1 MDYIRIKTT
10 RLQDNKTTSRDVTP
24 VASEKVAES
33 QSRDVTPVASEKVT
47 ESQSRDVT
55 PVASEKVAEPVEVP
69 VAHSSQFTTE
79 DIKNLLKDWI
89 KLYPNSFAPDVEF
102 KIYQL
107 ADGDVIIQ
115 LHEDLSSMA
124 VSLLV
129 LYFETTRLQ
138 DYKTTSRD
146 VTPVA
151 SQNITPVAS
160 QNVTPVASQNVTES
174 PSRQGLVTEPVEVLT
189 ANNQQSIAYITIDDT
204 EVLLKQNE
212 GKRAMV
218 LCSQQDN
225 KTTRLQDYKTTSR
238 DVTPVASENVTPV
251 ASENKILD
259 VASVRFV
266 LEDNYV
272 LDYNFE
278 KRPQPVKDCDMVF
291 EEPEFSLPEEYE
303 SVRVGDVVKKKID
316 EILDEGLT
324 PKKMLMYLLCG
335 GIGLGIG
342 FLIVY
347 LMSK

>member
-1 MDYIRIKTT
+1 MDYIRISH
-10 RLQDNKTTSRDVTP
+10 R
-24 VASEKVAES
+24 VAETP
-33 QSRDVTPVASEKVT
+33 SRQGLVT
-47 ESQSRDVT
+47 EL
-55 PVASEKVAEPVEVP
+55 VEVP
-69 VAHSSQFTTE
+69 IAHSSQLTTE

-107 ADGDVIIQ
+107 ADGDIIIQ

-129 LYFETTRLQ
+129 LYFDNIIGQQTTDNRQQSSSTLAET
-138 DYKTTSRD
+138 
-146 VTPVA
+146 
-151 SQNITPVAS
+151 
-160 QNVTPVASQNVTES
+160 
-174 PSRQGLVTEPVEVLT
+174 LT
-189 ANNQQSIAYITIDDT
+189 AHSSQLAAYITIDDT

-212 GKRAMV
+212 GKRAMI
-218 LCSQQDN
+218 LCSHRVTESPSHQDAVEVPTVNSQQTLG
-225 KTTRLQDYKTTSR
+225 KSR
-238 DVTPVASENVTPV
+238 DVTPVASEN
-251 ASENKILD
+251 KISD
-259 VASVRFV
+259 VASVRFI

-291 EEPEFSLPEEYE
+291 EEAEFTLPEEYE

-324 PKKMLMYLLCG
+324 PKKLLMYFLCG
-335 GIGLGIG
+335 AIGLGIG

-347 LMSK
+347 FMSK

>member
-10 RLQDNKTTSRDVTP
+10 RLQDYKTTSRDVTP
-24 VASEKVAES
+24 VASENVAETPS
-33 QSRDVTPVASEKVT
+33 HQVLVT
-47 ESQSRDVT
+47 
-55 PVASEKVAEPVEVP
+55 EPVEVP
-69 VAHSSQFTTE
+69 IAHSSQLTAE
-79 DIKNLLKDWI
+79 EIKNLLKDWI

-107 ADGDVIIQ
+107 ADGDIIIQ
-115 LHEDLSSMA
+115 LHDDLSSMA

-151 SQNITPVAS
+151 SE
-160 QNVTPVASQNVTES
+160 NVTES
-174 PSRQGLVTEPVEVLT
+174 PSQQVLVTELVEVPT
-189 ANNQQSIAYITIDDT
+189 ANGQKPTAYITIDDT

-212 GKRAMV
+212 GKRAMI

-225 KTTRLQDYKTTSR
+225 KTTRQQDL
-238 DVTPVASENVTPV
+238 VAESKVNGQKSMVKSQWST
-251 ASENKILD
+251 A
-259 VASVRFV
+259 VRFI

-278 KRPQPVKDCDMVF
+278 KRAQPVKDCDMVF

-324 PKKMLMYLLCG
+324 PKKMLMYFLCG
-335 GIGLGIG
+335 AIGLGIG

-347 LMSK
+347 FMSK

>member
-1 MDYIRIKTT
+1 MDYIRISH
-10 RLQDNKTTSRDVTP
+10 R
-24 VASEKVAES
+24 VAETP
-33 QSRDVTPVASEKVT
+33 SRQGLVT
-47 ESQSRDVT
+47 
-55 PVASEKVAEPVEVP
+55 EPVEAP
-69 VAHSSQFTTE
+69 IAHSSQLTAE

-107 ADGDVIIQ
+107 ADGDIIIQ

-151 SQNITPVAS
+151 SE
-160 QNVTPVASQNVTES
+160 NVTES
-174 PSRQGLVTEPVEVLT
+174 PSRQGLVAEPT
-189 ANNQQSIAYITIDDT
+189 ANGQKPIAYITIDDT

-218 LCSQQDN
+218 FCSHRVTESPSHQDAVEVPTDNSQQTLG
-225 KTTRLQDYKTTSR
+225 KSR
-238 DVTPVASENVTPV
+238 DVTPVASEN
-251 ASENKILD
+251 KISD
-259 VASVRFV
+259 VASVRFI
-266 LEDNYV
+266 LEDNYA

-291 EEPEFSLPEEYE
+291 EEAEFTLPEEYE

-335 GIGLGIG
+335 AIGLGIG

-347 LMSK
+347 FMSK

>member
-1 MDYIRIKTT
+1 MDYIRIKS
-10 RLQDNKTTSRDVTP
+10 QSRKD
-24 VASEKVAES
+24 AES
-33 QSRDVTPVASEKVT
+33 QSRDVTSVAS
-47 ESQSRDVT
+47 QN
-55 PVASEKVAEPVEVP
+55 VAEPVEVP
-69 VAHSSQFTTE
+69 VAHSSQLTTE
-79 DIKNLLKDWI
+79 NIKNLLKDWI

-151 SQNITPVAS
+151 SQN
-160 QNVTPVASQNVTES
+160 VTPVASQNVAES
-174 PSRQGLVTEPVEVLT
+174 PSRQGLVTEPVEVPT
-189 ANNQQSIAYITIDDT
+189 ANSQQPIAYITIDDT

-218 LCSQQDN
+218 FCSRKDAESQRRQDAVEVPTANDQQ
-225 KTTRLQDYKTTSR
+225 
-238 DVTPVASENVTPV
+238 PA
-251 ASENKILD
+251 A
-259 VASVRFV
+259 VRFI

-278 KRPQPVKDCDMVF
+278 KRAQPVKDCDMVF
-291 EEPEFSLPEEYE
+291 EEAEFSLPEEYE

-335 GIGLGIG
+335 AIGLGIG

-347 LMSK
+347 FMSK

>member
-1 MDYIRIKTT
+1 MDYIRISH
-10 RLQDNKTTSRDVTP
+10 R
-24 VASEKVAES
+24 VAETP
-33 QSRDVTPVASEKVT
+33 SRQGLVT
-47 ESQSRDVT
+47 
-55 PVASEKVAEPVEVP
+55 EPVEAP
-69 VAHSSQFTTE
+69 IAHSSQLTAE

-107 ADGDVIIQ
+107 ADGDIIIQ

-129 LYFETTRLQ
+129 LYFETISHR
-138 DYKTTSRD
+138 
-146 VTPVA
+146 
-151 SQNITPVAS
+151 
-160 QNVTPVASQNVTES
+160 VTES
-174 PSRQGLVTEPVEVLT
+174 PSRRGLVTEPTV
-189 ANNQQSIAYITIDDT
+189 NGQKPIAYITIDDT

-218 LCSQQDN
+218 IGQRTTDNSQQTLG
-225 KTTRLQDYKTTSR
+225 KSR
-238 DVTPVASENVTPV
+238 DVTPVASENKM
-251 ASENKILD
+251 SD
-259 VASVRFV
+259 VASVRFI

-278 KRPQPVKDCDMVF
+278 KRAQPVKDCDMVF
-291 EEPEFSLPEEYE
+291 EEAEFTLPEEYE

-335 GIGLGIG
+335 AIGLGIG

-347 LMSK
+347 FMSK

>member
-1 MDYIRIKTT
+1 MDYIRISH
-10 RLQDNKTTSRDVTP
+10 R
-24 VASEKVAES
+24 VAETP
-33 QSRDVTPVASEKVT
+33 SRQGLVT
-47 ESQSRDVT
+47 
-55 PVASEKVAEPVEVP
+55 EPVEVP
-69 VAHSSQFTTE
+69 IAHSSQLTTE
-79 DIKNLLKDWI
+79 DIKNLLKDWV

-107 ADGDVIIQ
+107 ADGDIIIQ

-151 SQNITPVAS
+151 SENVA
-160 QNVTPVASQNVTES
+160 ES
-174 PSRQGLVTEPVEVLT
+174 PSRQGLVTEPT
-189 ANNQQSIAYITIDDT
+189 ANGQKPIAYITIDDT

-212 GKRAMV
+212 GKRAMI
-218 LCSQQDN
+218 LCSHRVTESPSHQDAVEVPTVNSQQTLG
-225 KTTRLQDYKTTSR
+225 KSR
-238 DVTPVASENVTPV
+238 DVTPVASEN
-251 ASENKILD
+251 KISD
-259 VASVRFV
+259 VASVRFI
-266 LEDNYV
+266 LEDNCA

-291 EEPEFSLPEEYE
+291 EEAEFVLPEEYE

-335 GIGLGIG
+335 AIGLGIG

-347 LMSK
+347 FMSK

>member
-1 MDYIRIKTT
+1 MDYIRISSQ
-10 RLQDNKTTSRDVTP
+10 RSAVSGQCMVT
-24 VASEKVAES
+24 
-33 QSRDVTPVASEKVT
+33 
-47 ESQSRDVT
+47 
-55 PVASEKVAEPVEVP
+55 EPVEVP
-69 VAHSSQFTTE
+69 VAHSSQLTAE

-102 KIYQL
+102 KVYQL
-107 ADGDVIIQ
+107 VDGDIIIQ

-129 LYFETTRLQ
+129 LYFETTVNR
-138 DYKTTSRD
+138 
-146 VTPVA
+146 
-151 SQNITPVAS
+151 
-160 QNVTPVASQNVTES
+160 
-174 PSRQGLVTEPVEVLT
+174 
-189 ANNQQSIAYITIDDT
+189 QQSTDFVHNSATHQLSNLEAYITIDDT

-218 LCSQQDN
+218 FCSRKDAESQSHRELVAESKVNGQKSMVNSQQP
-225 KTTRLQDYKTTSR
+225 T
-238 DVTPVASENVTPV
+238 A
-251 ASENKILD
+251 
-259 VASVRFV
+259 VRFI

-278 KRPQPVKDCDMVF
+278 KRAQPVKDCDMVF

-324 PKKMLMYLLCG
+324 PKKLLMYFLCG
-335 GIGLGIG
+335 AIGLGIG

-347 LMSK
+347 FMSK

>member
-1 MDYIRIKTT
+1 MDYIRIKS
-10 RLQDNKTTSRDVTP
+10 QSRKD
-24 VASEKVAES
+24 AES
-33 QSRDVTPVASEKVT
+33 QSRDVVPLAS
-47 ESQSRDVT
+47 QN
-55 PVASEKVAEPVEVP
+55 VAESPSRQGLVTDPTANSQQPTAKEVK
-69 VAHSSQFTTE
+69 
-79 DIKNLLKDWI
+79 DLLKDWI

-107 ADGDVIIQ
+107 ADGDIIIQ

-129 LYFETTRLQ
+129 LYFETIRLQ

-151 SQNITPVAS
+151 SQNVTPVAS

-174 PSRQGLVTEPVEVLT
+174 PSRQGLVTEPVEVPT
-189 ANNQQSIAYITIDDT
+189 ANSQQPIAYITIDDT

-218 LCSQQDN
+218 FCSRKDAESQRRQDAVEVPTANDQQ
-225 KTTRLQDYKTTSR
+225 
-238 DVTPVASENVTPV
+238 PA
-251 ASENKILD
+251 A
-259 VASVRFV
+259 VRFI

-291 EEPEFSLPEEYE
+291 EEVEFSLPEEYE

-335 GIGLGIG
+335 AIGLGIG

>member
-1 MDYIRIKTT
+1 MDYIRISH
-10 RLQDNKTTSRDVTP
+10 R
-24 VASEKVAES
+24 VAETP
-33 QSRDVTPVASEKVT
+33 SRQGLVT
-47 ESQSRDVT
+47 
-55 PVASEKVAEPVEVP
+55 EPVEVP
-69 VAHSSQFTTE
+69 IAHSSQLTTE

-107 ADGDVIIQ
+107 ADGDIIIQ

-129 LYFETTRLQ
+129 HYFETISHR
-138 DYKTTSRD
+138 
-146 VTPVA
+146 
-151 SQNITPVAS
+151 
-160 QNVTPVASQNVTES
+160 VTES
-174 PSRQGLVTEPVEVLT
+174 PSRQGLVTEPTV
-189 ANNQQSIAYITIDDT
+189 NGQKPIAYITIDDT

-218 LCSQQDN
+218 LCSHRVTESPSHQDAVEVPTDNSQQTLG
-225 KTTRLQDYKTTSR
+225 KSR
-238 DVTPVASENVTPV
+238 DVTPVASEN
-251 ASENKILD
+251 KISD
-259 VASVRFV
+259 VASVRFI

-278 KRPQPVKDCDMVF
+278 KRAQPVKDCDMVF

-324 PKKMLMYLLCG
+324 PKKMLMYFLCG
-335 GIGLGIG
+335 AIGLSIG

-347 LMSK
+347 FMSK

>member
-1 MDYIRIKTT
+1 MDYIRISS
-10 RLQDNKTTSRDVTP
+10 QWSAVSGQCMVT
-24 VASEKVAES
+24 
-33 QSRDVTPVASEKVT
+33 
-47 ESQSRDVT
+47 
-55 PVASEKVAEPVEVP
+55 EPVEVP
-69 VAHSSQFTTE
+69 IAHSSQLTTE

-102 KIYQL
+102 RIYQL
-107 ADGDVIIQ
+107 ADGDIIIQ

-151 SQNITPVAS
+151 SENVA
-160 QNVTPVASQNVTES
+160 ES
-174 PSRQGLVTEPVEVLT
+174 PSQQVLVTELVEVPT
-189 ANNQQSIAYITIDDT
+189 AYITIDDT

-212 GKRAMV
+212 GKRAMI

-225 KTTRLQDYKTTSR
+225 KTTRQQDL
-238 DVTPVASENVTPV
+238 VAESKVNGQKSMVNSQQST
-251 ASENKILD
+251 A
-259 VASVRFV
+259 VRFI
-266 LEDNYV
+266 LEDNYA

-324 PKKMLMYLLCG
+324 PKKLLMYFLCG
-335 GIGLGIG
+335 AIGLGIG

-347 LMSK
+347 FMSK